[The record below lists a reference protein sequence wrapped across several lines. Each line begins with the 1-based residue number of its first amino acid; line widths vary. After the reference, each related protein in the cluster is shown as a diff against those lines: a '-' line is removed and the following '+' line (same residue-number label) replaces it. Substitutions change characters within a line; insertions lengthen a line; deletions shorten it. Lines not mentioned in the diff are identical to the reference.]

1 MIEAFRISGML
12 AGILMIIAGSTGF
25 FGPTLRKMVK
35 GPAVL
40 RIHRWCGIS
49 AVVFGSVHGIIYML
63 FLG

>member
-12 AGILMIIAGSTGF
+12 AGILMIIAGLTGF
-25 FGPTLRKMVK
+25 FGPALRKMVK
-35 GPAVL
+35 GPAIL

-49 AVVFGSVHGIIYML
+49 AEVFGSAHGLIYML